1 MTAHIPKRVRRL
13 LGPKFVKHY
22 VNPRRMHRPQ
32 QTYAAK
38 EFFESWHRAMPTD
51 LSDSGTISAA
61 AGILDTRYHYNAV
74 ENLIM
79 AHFAR
84 TGRRTIASVLDIGSG
99 AGHWIDFFL
108 TVFAAPRVVGAELS
122 AVAAGQLAER
132 YSGDGRV
139 EIVEADVS
147 AAQVGIEGQFEV
159 INAIGVMFHIVD
171 DDLWARA
178 VRNLA
183 GLLAPGGVIV
193 VSGQFGFTTQNVQ
206 FHNTDRFGSWEEL
219 RGTRSEVAL
228 VNKRIR
234 SLRRWKACASEAGL
248 RVDAVE
254 RNRTPEGVSTP
265 ENNVLV
271 LSPAR

>member
-1 MTAHIPKRVRRL
+1 MAPGHADGPLRQRHH
-13 LGPKFVKHY
+13 LG
-22 VNPRRMHRPQ
+22 
-32 QTYAAK
+32 
-38 EFFESWHRAMPTD
+38 
-51 LSDSGTISAA
+51 GG
-61 AGILDTRYHYNAV
+61 GILDTRYHYNAV

-84 TGRRTIASVLDIGSG
+84 TGRRTIGSVLDIGSG
-99 AGHWIDFFL
+99 AGHWIDFYL
-108 TVFAAPRVVGAELS
+108 TAFAAPRVVGAELS

-147 AAQVGIEGQFEV
+147 AAQVGIEGQFDV

-171 DDLWARA
+171 DDLWTRA

-206 FHNTDRFGSWEEL
+206 FHNTGSWEGVARHQV
-219 RGTRSEVAL
+219 RGRAGEQAHPLAEAL
-228 VNKRIR
+228 EGMC
-234 SLRRWKACASEAGL
+234 LGGGPAGRRRRAQPHSGGCQHS
-248 RVDAVE
+248 
-254 RNRTPEGVSTP
+254 